1 MRGHTWAWHRTAAPE
16 AATISGQERH
26 SHGRFWSPGPKQR
39 EDAEM
44 KTHLMARTHPPTNG
58 SPARRLRYRREQGWL
73 CLVPLMPAFTPTPP
87 GTALGCGRA
96 STAVPARGRLLQA
109 AARPRAPQPQAA
121 VLASAA
127 GRALSTI
134 RTVSSGDEFTRGPA
148 GEATANGT
156 CPTSTRAR
164 NSLGPKHGLER
175 RERGVRRMRAGRVTT
190 GGPGNA
196 LPVPTQAARYKI
208 LLEKLNFRRGVGW
221 R

>member
-1 MRGHTWAWHRTAAPE
+1 MRGHTWVWHRTAALE

-109 AARPRAPQPQAA
+109 AARPTRPGPGRRCWPRPRAGHFPQFGLFPPATSSRGAPRVKLRLMARAQPAPEQETLSVQRTA
-121 VLASAA
+121 SSGASAESGA
-127 GRALSTI
+127 CVRA
-134 RTVSSGDEFTRGPA
+134 V
-148 GEATANGT
+148 
-156 CPTSTRAR
+156 
-164 NSLGPKHGLER
+164 
-175 RERGVRRMRAGRVTT
+175 
-190 GGPGNA
+190 
-196 LPVPTQAARYKI
+196 
-208 LLEKLNFRRGVGW
+208 
-221 R
+221 